1 MPSTVLGD
9 ISVFLLILCYIVQDR
24 VVLWI
29 KTVWTWYLLEKVS
42 IRLELTDKPAEQFL
56 SLKTK
61 RGLTHNS
68 EMIRQLITEAVRKEL
83 PQARA

>member
-1 MPSTVLGD
+1 VL
-9 ISVFLLILCYIVQDR
+9 SLILCYIVQDR

-29 KTVWTWYLLEKVS
+29 KTVWKWCLLGKVS

-56 SLKTK
+56 SLKEK

-68 EMIRQLITEAVRKEL
+68 ELIMQLITEAVRKEL
-83 PQARA
+83 PQEATA